1 MTQNDVTPTTTAPG
15 TQDEPPTADRP
26 NRSTEGAGKPGPD
39 RSMEGA
45 GQSSPNRS
53 TDGAGQGLDRGA
65 GSGHGAEHDDL
76 AGSADA
82 SGAGRATGA
91 TEANR
96 APGATV
102 GTGAAGAPAR
112 PLRTRRLPV
121 HWAWFVAA
129 VTFVT
134 IIGAAAFRSL
144 PGLLIDPLHR
154 EFDWSRGTIGLAV
167 SVNLALYGLTAPFAA
182 ALMDRFGIR
191 RVVAVALTVIALGS
205 GLTVWMTAAWQL
217 LLCWGVLVGLGSG
230 SMALAFAATVT
241 NRWFI
246 ERRGLVTGI
255 LTAASASGQ
264 LIFLPLLAWI
274 VEEHDWRPAAVTV
287 ALAALAVVPF
297 VWLLLR
303 DHPADVGLKPF
314 GSEVFVE
321 KPPPVPGAARR
332 AVKVLLSAARTGPF
346 WLLAGTFAI
355 CGASTNGLIQTH
367 FVPAAHDHGMPIT
380 AAASLLAVIGV
391 FDVVGTVASGWFTD
405 RFDAR
410 RLLAVYYAL
419 RGISLL
425 FLPMLLA
432 FGGPS
437 VRPPMIFFIVFYG
450 LDWVA
455 TVPPTLALCREHYG
469 EDSAIV
475 FGWVL
480 ASHQVGAALIAFLGG
495 VARDVFGSYDMVWYA
510 SGALCA
516 VAALMALVIRKGR
529 AMVPAVAGA

>member
-1 MTQNDVTPTTTAPG
+1 MR
-15 TQDEPPTADRP
+15 EP
-26 NRSTEGAGKPGPD
+26 K
-39 RSMEGA
+39 
-45 GQSSPNRS
+45 
-53 TDGAGQGLDRGA
+53 
-65 GSGHGAEHDDL
+65 
-76 AGSADA
+76 
-82 SGAGRATGA
+82 
-91 TEANR
+91 
-96 APGATV
+96 
-102 GTGAAGAPAR
+102 PAR
-112 PLRTRRLPV
+112 DRRRV
-121 HWAWFVAA
+121 HRAWFVAA
-129 VTFVT
+129 VAFVT
-134 IIGAAAFRSL
+134 IIGAAAFRTL
-144 PGLLIDPLHR
+144 PGLMFDPLNE
-154 EFDWSRGTIGLAV
+154 EFGWSRGTVGAAV

-191 RVVAVALTVIALGS
+191 KVVAVALTVIALGS
-205 GLTVWMTAAWQL
+205 GLTVWMTAPWQL
-217 LLCWGVLVGLGSG
+217 LLCWGLLVGLGTG

-241 NRWFI
+241 NRWFT

-264 LIFLPLLAWI
+264 LIFLPLLSWI
-274 VEEHDWRPAAVTV
+274 VDRHDWRPAAVTV

-303 DHPADVGLKPF
+303 DHPADVGMRPYGAQEFVPKPD
-314 GSEVFVE
+314 
-321 KPPPVPGAARR
+321 PVQGAARR
-332 AVKVLLSAARTGPF
+332 AVKVLFSAARTGPF
-346 WLLAGTFAI
+346 WLLAGSFAI

-391 FDVVGTVASGWFTD
+391 FDVIGTVASGWFTD
-405 RFDAR
+405 RFEAR

-432 FGGPS
+432 PN
-437 VRPPMIFFIVFYG
+437 VHPPMLFFIVFYG

-455 TVPPTLALCREHYG
+455 TVPPTIALCREHYG

-480 ASHQVGAALIAFLGG
+480 ASHQIGAAVVAFVGG
-495 VARDVFGSYDMVWYA
+495 VARDVFGSYDIVWFA

-516 VAALMALVIRKGR
+516 AAALMVLVIRRRTAG
-529 AMVPAVAGA
+529 VPALA

>member
-1 MTQNDVTPTTTAPG
+1 MS
-15 TQDEPPTADRP
+15 EDR
-26 NRSTEGAGKPGPD
+26 
-39 RSMEGA
+39 
-45 GQSSPNRS
+45 
-53 TDGAGQGLDRGA
+53 
-65 GSGHGAEHDDL
+65 
-76 AGSADA
+76 
-82 SGAGRATGA
+82 
-91 TEANR
+91 R
-96 APGATV
+96 APAPRRRRV
-102 GTGAAGAPAR
+102 HRAWWVAG
-112 PLRTRRLPV
+112 
-121 HWAWFVAA
+121 

-144 PGLLIDPLHR
+144 PGILIDPLHQ
-154 EFDWSRGTIGLAV
+154 EFGWSRGTIGAAV

-191 RVVAVALTVIALGS
+191 RVVAVALMVIALGS
-205 GLTVWMTAAWQL
+205 GLTVWMNSAWQL
-217 LLCWGVLVGLGSG
+217 ILCWGLLVGLGSG

-241 NRWFI
+241 NRWFT
-246 ERRGLVTGI
+246 ERRGLVTGV

-264 LIFLPLLAWI
+264 LIFLPLLSWI
-274 VEEHDWRPAAVTV
+274 VETYDWRPAAVTV

-297 VWLLLR
+297 VWLLLH
-303 DHPADVGLKPF
+303 DHPADLGQKPY
-314 GSEVFVE
+314 GAQEFVP
-321 KPPPVPGAARR
+321 KPDPVRGAARR
-332 AVKVLLSAARTGPF
+332 TLTVLFSALRTGPF

-367 FVPAAHDHGMPIT
+367 FVPAAHDHGMPLT

-391 FDVVGTVASGWFTD
+391 FDVAGTIASGWFTD
-405 RFDAR
+405 RFEAR

-419 RGISLL
+419 RGVSLL

-432 FGGPS
+432 PS
-437 VRPPMIFFIVFYG
+437 VHPPMVFFIVFYG

-480 ASHQVGAALIAFLGG
+480 ASHQVGAALVAFLGG
-495 VARDVFGSYDMVWYA
+495 VARDRFGSYDVVWIA

-516 VAALMALVIRKGR
+516 AAALMALVIRRGPAAR
-529 AMVPAVAGA
+529 AALS